1 MKPELSLLRQA
12 SGEHVV
18 LSSAEAGGNSN
29 SSYSSALLLPS
40 YSQEKNIFVP
50 YILQLLEG
58 MLSSLVHAFFF
69 LGYLTFFFPLLHTEF
84 ILPLGSACHLAY
96 LMNEN
101 QPNLIAFA
109 Q

>member
-58 MLSSLVHAFFF
+58 MLSSFVHAFFF
-69 LGYLTFFFPLLHTEF
+69 LGYLTFFSPFCAQNIF
-84 ILPLGSACHLAY
+84 CH
-96 LMNEN
+96 
-101 QPNLIAFA
+101 
-109 Q
+109 